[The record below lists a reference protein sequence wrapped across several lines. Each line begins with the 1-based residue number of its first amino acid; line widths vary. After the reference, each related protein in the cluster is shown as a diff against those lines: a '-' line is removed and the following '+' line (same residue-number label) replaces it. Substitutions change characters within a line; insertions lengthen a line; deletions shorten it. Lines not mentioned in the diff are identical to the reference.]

1 MDELCQLI
9 CEYLFCLVE
18 LAALPLVHLVNL
30 LERQES
36 EHTDALENIAVRDIS
51 PILIELIGRGLL
63 GVEPNGVARGFAHLM
78 TLGVGKES
86 YGHCVSI
93 LAELLAYELGSA
105 EHVAPLIVAAELH
118 VAAVVL
124 EQIVEIVALHYHIVE
139 LKETQTLFHALLI
152 ALGTKHIVDGEAGA
166 DLAQKFDII
175 KVEKPIGV
183 VHHLSLALA
192 EVDKTLH
199 LASEALGVVIDILA
213 GEHLSHVGA
222 SRGVAYHCSAAADKS
237 YRLVASHLQS
247 LHERKSHEM
256 TCREAVCGAVKTNI
270 ECSFAAVYHLSDFRL
285 VRHLRDKSARN
296 EFFIN
301 SHSYFSFHFVHK
313 IKKSLRTENR
323 AEGELPRYH
332 LCSLLSE
339 SQEHCAQRITH
350 ACGSTYYNCS
360 ASQLGDVFRRHAASP
375 HSARRL
381 SLPA

>member
-36 EHTDALENIAVRDIS
+36 EHTDTLENIAVRDIS
-51 PILIELIGRGLL
+51 PILIELVGRGLL

-78 TLGVGKES
+78 TLGVGKECYS
-86 YGHCVSI
+86 HCVSI

-105 EHVAPLIVAAELH
+105 EHIAPLIIAAELH

-139 LKETQTLFHALLI
+139 LKETQTLFHTLLI

-166 DLAQKFDII
+166 DLAKKFDII
-175 KVEKPIGV
+175 EVEEPVGV

-213 GEHLSHVGA
+213 GEHLSHVGT
-222 SRGVAYHCSAAADKS
+222 SRGVTYHCGTAADKS
-237 YRLVASHLQS
+237 YRLVARHLKS

-256 TCREAVCGAVKTNI
+256 TCREAVCGAVKADI
-270 ECSFAAVYHLSDFRL
+270 KRGLAVVDHLFDFRF
-285 VRHLRDKSARN
+285 VRHLRDKSARD
-296 EFFIN
+296 ELFIN

-313 IKKSLRTENR
+313 IKKPPHGEPCRGRIAAVPPLFTPCGASGALR
-323 AEGELPRYH
+323 
-332 LCSLLSE
+332 
-339 SQEHCAQRITH
+339 
-350 ACGSTYYNCS
+350 S
-360 ASQLGDVFRRHAASP
+360 AY
-375 HSARRL
+375 
-381 SLPA
+381 